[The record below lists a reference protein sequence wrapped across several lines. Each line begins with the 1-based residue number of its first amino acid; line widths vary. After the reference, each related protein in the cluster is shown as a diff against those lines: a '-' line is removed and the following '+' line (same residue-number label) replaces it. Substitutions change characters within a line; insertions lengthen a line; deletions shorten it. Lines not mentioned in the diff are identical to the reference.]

1 VSRPTPLAAP
11 DARPADHRRRGWL
24 RPAAAAALAAGILV
38 AYGVGLR
45 QASRL
50 GTASAPTV
58 VLSAASRATS
68 TSAPTPAPL
77 PAPAAASVASTPAR
91 PEPAPPAPDRTRATV
106 LADLRTATQAA
117 QAAAS
122 AAREAE
128 AEVRQAAET
137 LRQAAVRGPVERV
150 PVAMTA
156 GPAALPAPALP
167 PGPPPGF
174 GDRLRAALGAVFSPE
189 RDLEGTAGPLAW
201 KVQDVRYEAGSDG
214 EADRWSYTLVLRD
227 RSGAGL
233 RLVREE
239 RSVGSDR
246 RGLDLERARLDQELA
261 PYAELQLPAH
271 QVARRRSREDTFGN
285 GVGGDELRVWHRI
298 HATDE
303 AGSPIR
309 IDVRFRLDASGES
322 L

>member
-1 VSRPTPLAAP
+1 
-11 DARPADHRRRGWL
+11 
-24 RPAAAAALAAGILV
+24 V

-156 GPAALPAPALP
+156 APAALPAPLPAPALP

-246 RGLDLERARLDQELA
+246 RGLDLERARLDQELS
-261 PYAELQLPAH
+261 PYAELQLPVH